1 MLNIVTSHD
10 VSLAVSALTH
20 AHSPATLGT
29 AARLIANMALD
40 PNNIPRLQEMGVV
53 RELSHAL
60 FFQTGL
66 DSACKLSVL
75 RAVRLLSNCSHC
87 REEIKTSEGLPGL
100 MSCLKSVEEKVATSA
115 LHTVHVLLQDRD
127 PDVIQALATN
137 LGLPQVV
144 QLTGHSDCN
153 VSRRAVE
160 ILVSCAKAS
169 EGRVSLSSAGGVE
182 CLLQHLESNSSLF
195 SAIATALCA
204 ICRDVLGRQRMRDSG
219 GLERLIQML
228 MDPALAPLHGDILS
242 GLVCYY
248 FDEHSLKFMVKRLGL
263 LKALTYQLQQML
275 ASSEA
280 EVGEREEEKEEEGE
294 KGERDGGG
302 GSGKQVDRESDLED
316 ESEQCSKEAE
326 QEVSDKK
333 KTEEREMTGNPA
345 IVVSDVESAEYSP
358 SSSHTDSPLPSGFD
372 MTTSSARS
380 SPLPS
385 LLSKEDVAS
394 LNHGSPSNL
403 SWSSPSCPSSCSPS
417 PPEDPP
423 PPAKRQRLCS
433 EVEFARPMPANF
445 LDSLLSSPSPYQ
457 TPSRQPDPPLVPDL
471 SPSLESHVVQLLS
484 RVSHLRDCLSH
495 LASQDL
501 LLAMLACFLS
511 CPSSLT
517 SHIFKTLSRIFASP
531 HCFQE
536 VIRSLIPSK
545 LYEQLYHTP
554 YSSSASL
561 DTSPLL
567 SDDLDLSSPV
577 HTLPSPP
584 FFPLS
589 HRLSLSPQLP
599 PTGCSARLGYM
610 CQELLN
616 RLCRV
621 GESPC
626 GQGVLAHM
634 LLTGEERDKE
644 ASALAAPLLCR
655 YVLLSYGRPQRSPFL
670 VSPQDGPS
678 VPEADARL
686 QWTGGAGPATGLFLL
701 RSEGECS

>member
-1 MLNIVTSHD
+1 M
-10 VSLAVSALTH
+10 LTH

-29 AARLIANMALD
+29 ASRLLANMAVD

-66 DSACKLSVL
+66 DSGCKLSVL
-75 RAVRLLSNCSHC
+75 RAVRLLSSSSHC

-100 MSCLKSVEEKVATSA
+100 TDCLKSVEEKVATSA
-115 LHTVHVLLQDRD
+115 LHTLHVLLQDRD

-137 LGLPQVV
+137 MGLPHVV
-144 QLTGHSDCN
+144 RLSSHSDCN
-153 VSRRAVE
+153 VAMRALE

-182 CLLQHLESNSSLF
+182 CLLQHLDSDSSLF

-204 ICRDVLGRQRMRDSG
+204 ICRDVLGRQRMRDCG

-228 MDPALAPLHGDILS
+228 MDPELAPLHGDILS
-242 GLVCYY
+242 ALVCYY

-275 ASSEA
+275 ASSET

-294 KGERDGGG
+294 RDGGR
-302 GSGKQVDRESDLED
+302 GSGKQVDRDSELEE
-316 ESEQCSKEAE
+316 ESEQCSKESE
-326 QEVSDKK
+326 QEVADK
-333 KTEEREMTGNPA
+333 TQEEELTGNPA
-345 IVVSDVESAEYSP
+345 IVVSDVETAEKSS

-394 LNHGSPSNL
+394 LNQGSPSNL

-417 PPEDPP
+417 PPEHPP
-423 PPAKRQRLCS
+423 PLAKRQRLCS

-501 LLAMLACFLS
+501 LLAMLGCFLS

-554 YSSSASL
+554 HSSL

-567 SDDLDLSSPV
+567 SDDLDISSPV

-584 FFPLS
+584 YFPLS

-610 CQELLN
+610 CQELLS
-616 RLCRV
+616 RLSRV
-621 GESPC
+621 GESPY

-634 LLTGEERDKE
+634 LLTGEEREKE

-655 YVLLSYGRPQRSPFL
+655 YMLLSDGPQQSSL
-670 VSPQDGPS
+670 LLSPQDGS
-678 VPEADARL
+678 RVPKVDGRL
-686 QWTGGAGPATGLFLL
+686 QWAGTTGTATGIFLFCL
-701 RSEGECS
+701 EG